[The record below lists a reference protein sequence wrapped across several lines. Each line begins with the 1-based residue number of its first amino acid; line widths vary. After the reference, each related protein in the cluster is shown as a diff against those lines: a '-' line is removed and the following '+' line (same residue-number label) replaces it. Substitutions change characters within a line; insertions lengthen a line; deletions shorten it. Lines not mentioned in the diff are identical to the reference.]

1 MSRRN
6 ITDEFKAEAVQL
18 VVAQGYSFA
27 KASEALGVGDTALR
41 RWVARWRVEQVWVA
55 RKQYLC
61 CRNRAC
67 PNRFSQNERGS
78 LRSARRPAL
87 ANGLNSINKLS
98 RKLNGKCGT
107 RIQT

>member
-41 RWVARWRVEQVWVA
+41 RWVAQWRAEQVQPPRTQVQVKA
-55 RKQYLC
+55 
-61 CRNRAC
+61 
-67 PNRFSQNERGS
+67 ERDILKKS
-78 LRSARRPAL
+78 TAFFVKELDRS
-87 ANGLNSINKLS
+87 SK
-98 RKLNGKCGT
+98 
-107 RIQT
+107 